1 MYLFINNKPCYKV
14 SELPET
20 TRDFDPK
27 CKATFIT
34 VDLKKHDGAGMTD
47 IILDNWDSGPS
58 EIITFKLASISSK
71 NVLARGSICSD

>member
-1 MYLFINNKPCYKV
+1 MYLFINNKPIYKV

-20 TRDFDPK
+20 TREFDPK

-34 VDLKKHDGAGMTD
+34 VDLKRHEGAGMTD
-47 IILDNWDSGPS
+47 IILDNYGPS